1 MSQRVQIRNRTV
13 NKSIRKVVSTGM
25 EKRISDEVQGSS
37 YLKATRSEAIE
48 IMLEMLFERF
58 TDLESLT
65 EQLERRLIAK
75 RKSIE

>member
-25 EKRISDEVQGSS
+25 EKRISDEVQRSS

-75 RKSIE
+75 RKGIE